1 LQAKPGLEK
10 ARQVIVS
17 MLGDNADAQL
27 MNEFGKDQR
36 RLMDECGEAQL
47 HGDGACNRRCEWFL
61 RIGNAGWIDQDAILV
76 AAAAVGFEMQ

>member
-1 LQAKPGLEK
+1 
-10 ARQVIVS
+10 